1 MSRLPHGLFEAVQIA
16 GAPICAS
23 IARMDGPCAVLTL
36 GQQGSFLDL
45 LAQSCAAGAARR
57 ATVWSPD
64 RDPPEADGGPRV
76 FGATDG
82 LALPDADSALATG
95 EPTLAH
101 FTRSLD
107 RAGLAFARVAALAL
121 DADAFAA
128 SAWRGARS
136 LIARDRPAIVAHP
149 GRAPA
154 ERLDELAS
162 DGYTVRR
169 IVGWSFPR
177 AAPILLVAIPR
188 EWDDAG
194 SELRLIAPAAGA
206 SACPARISAE
216 ALSASD
222 GLYPA
227 QRARDGHLAWTG
239 PRRQTDLLLP
249 QLWHG
254 PVRIAIHV
262 ARTFAANGL
271 HGLSAAVNGRPC
283 VARVE
288 GDRLIVE
295 TDIPAEEFAGT
306 LRLALITPDL
316 RGDDASSPRLRGT
329 AIAAIEID
337 WTDVR

>member
-1 MSRLPHGLFEAVQIA
+1 MSGSPYGLFEALQVA

-23 IARMDGPCAVLTL
+23 IARTEGPCVALVL

-45 LAQSCAAGAARR
+45 LAQSCAAGASRQ

-82 LALPDADSALATG
+82 VALPDADSALAAG
-95 EPTLAH
+95 EPTLAR

-107 RAGLAFARVAALAL
+107 RAGLAFPRVAAIAL
-121 DADAFAA
+121 DADAVAA
-128 SAWRGARS
+128 SAWRGARA

-154 ERLDELAS
+154 ERLYELAA
-162 DGYTVRR
+162 DGYALRR
-169 IVGWSFPR
+169 IVGWSHPR
-177 AAPILLVAIPR
+177 AAPILLVATPR
-188 EWDDAG
+188 EGDDAA
-194 SELRLIAPAAGA
+194 SDLRLIAPAAGV
-206 SACPARISAE
+206 PAGRAVIGAE
-216 ALSASD
+216 ALAASD

-239 PRRQTDLLLP
+239 PRPQADLRLP

-254 PVRIAIHV
+254 PVRVAIRV
-262 ARTFAANGL
+262 ARTFAAQGM
-271 HGLSAAVNGRPC
+271 HGLSVLINGRPC
-283 VARVE
+283 TAHVD

-295 TDIPAEEFAGT
+295 ADIPAEEFAGT
-306 LRLALITPDL
+306 LRLALITPEL
-316 RGDDASSPRLRGT
+316 RGPDANDPRLRGT
-329 AIAAIEID
+329 AIAAIEVD
-337 WTDVR
+337 WTGGR